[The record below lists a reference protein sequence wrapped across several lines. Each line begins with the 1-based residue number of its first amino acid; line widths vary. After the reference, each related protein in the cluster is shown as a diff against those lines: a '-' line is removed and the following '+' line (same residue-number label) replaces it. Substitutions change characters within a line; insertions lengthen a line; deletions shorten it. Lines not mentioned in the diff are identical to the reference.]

1 MLRSSLKWT
10 INNIHQNLNNIHYN
24 RQITMYAKTDKPE
37 HLSKFTITQNV
48 KVDKS
53 QCSLRPKQCS
63 LKLTNNDVRYDR
75 QT

>member
-1 MLRSSLKWT
+1 
-10 INNIHQNLNNIHYN
+10 
-24 RQITMYAKTDKPE
+24 MYAKTDKPE

>member
-1 MLRSSLKWT
+1 MLKWT
-10 INNIHQNLNNIHYN
+10 INNVHQNLNDIHYN
-24 RQITMYAKTDKPE
+24 RQITMYTKADKPE

-63 LKLTNNDVRYDR
+63 LKLTNNDVH
-75 QT
+75 

>member
-1 MLRSSLKWT
+1 MLRSTPKLT
-10 INNIHQNLNNIHYN
+10 IHNVHQNLNNIHYN

-37 HLSKFTITQNV
+37 HLSKFSITQNV

-53 QCSLRPKQCS
+53 QCCLRPKQCS
-63 LKLTNNDVRYDR
+63 LKLTNNDGRSDR